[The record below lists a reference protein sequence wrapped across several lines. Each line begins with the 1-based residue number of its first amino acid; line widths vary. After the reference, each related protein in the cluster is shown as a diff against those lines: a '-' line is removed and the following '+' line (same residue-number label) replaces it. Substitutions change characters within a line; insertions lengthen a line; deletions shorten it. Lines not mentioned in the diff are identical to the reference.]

1 MLILSRK
8 EEESIQIGENV
19 EIKIIQTAKS
29 YVKIGIEAPK
39 SLLILRK
46 ELIEDVK
53 DANIA
58 AVGADTENL
67 GTLSEK
73 IKK

>member
-46 ELIEDVK
+46 ELLDDVK
-53 DANIA
+53 DANIS
-58 AVGADTENL
+58 AVEGAGHEL
-67 GTLSEK
+67 GDLSEK